1 MSLEFKAIEPQYRQ
15 LKALVSQ
22 VPGTKEAMC
31 TNKRLITCC
40 LTRDIAQ
47 MLRREF
53 RTMGFA
59 SHVEKGLNTS
69 RYYVATSFNYPY

>member
-1 MSLEFKAIEPQYRQ
+1 MSLDFKAVEPQYRQ

-22 VPGTKEAMC
+22 IPGTCEARVS
-31 TNKRLITCC
+31 NKRLIICC
-40 LTRDIAQ
+40 LDKGIAYR
-47 MLRREF
+47 LCSEIRS
-53 RTMGFA
+53 MGFA